1 MFFKSI
7 LLGEELWFWI
17 ARWTLCIWTWLVCIS
32 LRWWTCSGL
41 WDAAGV
47 RAIAHA
53 ACSWE
58 ASPPSS
64 GDVVPEGV
72 LYLGGF
78 PDAHHDQLAVIESH
92 QNVRLLFG
100 HRHAPD
106 GQPHS
111 HRRHAQSQ
119 AAMSN
124 QERGGV
130 RIKFILTILHKN
142 NEHFQVLVDFHSIS
156 FQYQHFSK
164 YRCLCQTGLRVSKY
178 EGVELSFNKVQQA
191 GSGSKSLNDYF

>member
-1 MFFKSI
+1 MQQACGRSHTQRVH
-7 LLGEELWFWI
+7 E
-17 ARWTLCIWTWLVCIS
+17 R
-32 LRWWTCSGL
+32 
-41 WDAAGV
+41 
-47 RAIAHA
+47 RALH
-53 ACSWE
+53 
-58 ASPPSS
+58 PL

-130 RIKFILTILHKN
+130 RIKFILTILHKKN
-142 NEHFQVLVDFHSIS
+142 TFRSSLTSIVFLFH
-156 FQYQHFSK
+156 YQHFSK

-178 EGVELSFNKVQQA
+178 DGGELSFNKVQQA